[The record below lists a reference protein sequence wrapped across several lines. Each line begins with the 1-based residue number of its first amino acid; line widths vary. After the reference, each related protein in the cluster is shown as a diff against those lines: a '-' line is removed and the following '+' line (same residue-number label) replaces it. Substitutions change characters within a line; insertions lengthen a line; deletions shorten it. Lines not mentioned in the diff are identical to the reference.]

1 MEIFG
6 ASADCAE
13 EHPKVFIGSGLLPH
27 LVDGYQDG

>member
-13 EHPKVFIGSGLLPH
+13 EHPNVFIGSRLLPH
-27 LVDGYQDG
+27 PVDGYQDG